1 MAKFTINRLLE
12 TSKFIQTEAGS
23 QLSDFIDYVATF
35 SEQTLRGLRNNLSF
49 GDNFACIIK
58 TVDVVH
64 NTDTLI
70 LTDGTSPTGILVTR
84 VISAVYGVDSF
95 AWWLNDSGQT
105 VVRVGFSGAP
115 TEALKVRLVILTA

>member
-12 TSKFIQTEAGS
+12 TSKFIQTKAGS
-23 QLSDFIDYVATF
+23 ELNDFIDYVATF

-58 TVDVVH
+58 VVDVVH

-70 LTDGTSPTGILVTR
+70 LTDGTTPTGIFVTR
-84 VISAVYGVDSF
+84 VISNTIGVASF

-105 VVRVGFSGAP
+105 VVKVGFSGVP
-115 TEALKVRLVILTA
+115 TSSLKVRLVILTA

>member
-105 VVRVGFSGAP
+105 VVRVGVSGAP